1 MDSRAVLCR
10 TDSSPSDVN
19 VLEALSRDTWI
30 VIRIPSPLVDVRH
43 IIQRR
48 LPLKRGEEQEHKCVN
63 VETWKNNS
71 ESAATTVFESST
83 VPHGNKWNKSTVK
96 VELQNWKERI

>member
-1 MDSRAVLCR
+1 MDSPAALCR

-48 LPLKRGEEQEHKCVN
+48 LPLKRGEEQEHNCVN

-83 VPHGNKWNKSTVK
+83 VPHGNKWIKN
-96 VELQNWKERI
+96 LQ